1 MLSSSLAEIFHHV
14 REREKEREARSVY
27 PKILFLCRFMIFML
41 TRACQIVMND
51 ASKNMKGYWKTTVIF
66 VISLY
71 WFSYILKK
79 LGIFVCKG
87 KKSGFL
93 VYIYIFAS

>member
-1 MLSSSLAEIFHHV
+1 
-14 REREKEREARSVY
+14 
-27 PKILFLCRFMIFML
+27 MIFML

-71 WFSYILKK
+71 WFSYIFKK
-79 LGIFVCKG
+79 IKYFRLQR
-87 KKSGFL
+87 KKKWVS
-93 VYIYIFAS
+93 YIYIYSRHESYFYCLHWL

>member
-1 MLSSSLAEIFHHV
+1 
-14 REREKEREARSVY
+14 
-27 PKILFLCRFMIFML
+27 ML

-79 LGIFVCKG
+79 LSIFVCKG
-87 KKSGFL
+87 KKSGFRM
-93 VYIYIFAS
+93 YIYIRVMSLIFIVYIGYKYHRVSVSLRVRVFVLLWQLDKILQHR